1 MIDEALLT
9 LKSLDIQHDA
19 ELEQLEKSG
28 IDEELKNDIRAKLLA
43 KHRERRE
50 PVCRA
55 SDRVAETPHNVL
67 VVAQTFLH
75 EIEFRSSGFPF
86 CPYGKPA
93 LRAPLAGASFC
104 KATACYGLC

>member
-1 MIDEALLT
+1 MLNQSQNSHGISVTNTQYRADAPTVDSMIDEALLT

-50 PVCRA
+50 PYV
-55 SDRVAETPHNVL
+55 ELLT
-67 VVAQTFLH
+67 
-75 EIEFRSSGFPF
+75 E
-86 CPYGKPA
+86 
-93 LRAPLAGASFC
+93 LRKHLTTS
-104 KATACYGLC
+104 LS

>member
-1 MIDEALLT
+1 MLNQSQNSHGISETNTQYRADAPTVYSLIDKALLT

-50 PVCRA
+50 PYV
-55 SDRVAETPHNVL
+55 ELLT
-67 VVAQTFLH
+67 
-75 EIEFRSSGFPF
+75 E
-86 CPYGKPA
+86 
-93 LRAPLAGASFC
+93 LRKHLTTS
-104 KATACYGLC
+104 LS